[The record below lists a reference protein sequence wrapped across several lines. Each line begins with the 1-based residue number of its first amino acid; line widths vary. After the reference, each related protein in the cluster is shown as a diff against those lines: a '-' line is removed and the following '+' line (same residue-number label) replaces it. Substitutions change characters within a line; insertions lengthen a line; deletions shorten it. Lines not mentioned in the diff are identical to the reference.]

1 MCPVLKFYSFFTT
14 TKLFYRL
21 KKKPK
26 EGTSLSKRKFH
37 CQNNPKTIIFLNQLA
52 KLRNLGIIG
61 KGQKMRLQAPFL
73 PESPCILRR
82 NVFNLFYLNYATLV
96 VHYVKA
102 LCGFGLVEDETALRS
117 LSQVFGRKVVS

>member
-52 KLRNLGIIG
+52 KLRNLGAIG
-61 KGQKMRLQAPFL
+61 SGK
-73 PESPCILRR
+73 SP
-82 NVFNLFYLNYATLV
+82 
-96 VHYVKA
+96 
-102 LCGFGLVEDETALRS
+102 ALR
-117 LSQVFGRKVVS
+117 VAAKR